1 MLNYSVAL
9 ILKFIIILFYF
20 YLIKV
25 NNKDKTK
32 KNNKLKFLFEEFKI
46 ESFF

>member
-32 KNNKLKFLFEEFKI
+32 KNNKLKFLFEELKI